1 MIRTRHTLSALLLG
15 SCLILAGCGD
25 PKVDA
30 STDEKMKESIAKVK
44 AALPEAKRAEFEEA
58 LKTLAFADIKG
69 LADLAKAGQ
78 TGGLERGIK
87 DRLNGKTGAE
97 IIAAAGQVQA
107 ERKER
112 ERKEATGE
120 IDELRA
126 KLAADKPDLLTK
138 FVVERS
144 RFGQSEGGF
153 MRENIIELAVKNDS
167 GKAVS
172 RAFFH
177 AVLLSP
183 GREVPWVDDEFNY
196 KIAGG
201 LESGESAVWNL
212 SPNMFG
218 EWSNAPKDREDLIL
232 IVRAVGLE
240 GSDGKPLG
248 GERFT
253 DKDAERLRSLVD
265 SIQYDKGAEVKATL
279 DGRAKADA
287 EWRASAVAAAAKA
300 EVEHLRK
307 RKAESDQARA
317 SLAKFVVE
325 RSRFYFSEDRFSR
338 DPVIDITV
346 KNDTGQVVSR
356 FYCRGVLSSP
366 GRETPWVE
374 DDFNYS
380 VRGGLQPGESAQYKL
395 SPNMFGEWGRAPRD
409 RTDTVLTVTVK
420 RVDGADEKELFP
432 SDFSDADA
440 KRLTALEK
448 MIAENGWK

>member
-1 MIRTRHTLSALLLG
+1 MNRTRKPLLSVLLA
-15 SCLILAGCGD
+15 SCLFLGGCGD

-30 STDEKMKESIAKVK
+30 STDEKLKESIAKVK
-44 AALPEAKRAEFEEA
+44 DSLSDGQRSEFEEA
-58 LKTLAFADIKG
+58 LKTLAFADVNG
-69 LADLAKAGQ
+69 LADLAKLGQ

-87 DRLNGKTGAE
+87 DRLNGKTGPE
-97 IIAAAGQVQA
+97 IIAAAAQVQA

-112 ERKEATGE
+112 ERKEAIGE
-120 IDELRA
+120 IEELRA
-126 KLAADKPDLLTK
+126 KLRADAPDVLRK

-144 RFGQSEGGF
+144 RFGRSESGF
-153 MRENIIELAVKNDS
+153 MRENVIELAVRNDT

-172 RAFFH
+172 RAYFH

-218 EWSNAPKDREDLIL
+218 EWSKAPDDRDDLIL
-232 IVRAVGLE
+232 IVRTVGLE
-240 GSDGKPLG
+240 GADGKPIS

-253 DKDAERLRSLVD
+253 DRDAERLRSLVD
-265 SIQYDKGAEVKATL
+265 GIQFESSAEIKAAL
-279 DGRAKADA
+279 DARARADA
-287 EWRASAVAAAAKA
+287 DWRASAVADAAKA
-300 EVEHLRK
+300 EVEHLRQ
-307 RKAESDQARA
+307 RKAESDQAQA
-317 SLAKFVVE
+317 LLAKFVVE

-395 SPNMFGEWGRAPRD
+395 SPNMFGEWGSAPRD
-409 RTDTVLTVTVK
+409 RSDTVLTVTVK
-420 RVDGADEKELFP
+420 RIDGSDGKELFP

-440 KRLTALEK
+440 KRLAALEK
-448 MIAENGWK
+448 MIVEKGW